1 MSPIEFLIFGLATF
15 RATRLLNRDTI
26 FITPRDLLWN
36 RYPPHTSPIGYVFT
50 CDWCMSIWVGSLFAI
65 WSIISPRTFGFLG
78 LVLAASAVAGL
89 LAAYEDR

>member
-26 FITPRDLLWN
+26 FNTPRDLLWN
-36 RYPPHTSPIGYVFT
+36 RYPPHASSIGYVFT

-78 LVLAASAVAGL
+78 LVLAASAVVGL

>member
-1 MSPIEFLIFGLATF
+1 MSVLEFIIFGLATF
-15 RATRLLNRDTI
+15 RATRLINRDTI
-26 FITPRDLLWN
+26 FSTQRDKIWD
-36 RYPPHTSPIGYVFT
+36 RYPPHESRVGYILT